1 MDLQALVDLCLSHRA
16 MLEYRLEP
24 NDTFMFKDTKGD
36 TLQFERLAEMTV
48 SQEHFFEKKFSIFSP
63 LHTSE
68 ILHKAFS
75 YIRHLELRQN
85 SGGGSMP

>member
-1 MDLQALVDLCLSHRA
+1 

-48 SQEHFFEKKFSIFSP
+48 SQEHFSKKISILLP

-75 YIRHLELRQN
+75 YIRHPELRQN